1 MAKKVKKKTT
11 RKTAKLAKASA
22 SRKRAAA
29 KPRAAKKTAAKKAT
43 AKKAKTTKRKVAKSA
58 AKSKRTS
65 TKKTSAAKTR
75 VKKTITKKTTT
86 KKTRGKRAGTA
97 SSVKKRPTSSGRK
110 PTSSKQAARPT
121 RTKPAR
127 KEATVARAS
136 SPVEVAA
143 PAKRTRVRRLTQ
155 SDLALFRELL
165 IAKRAELS
173 GDLQTMQDE
182 ALSRNRQDRAGDL
195 SSMPIHMAD
204 IGTDNYEQEF
214 TLGLLE
220 GERALLRDIYAA
232 LERIDRG
239 TYGICAATGRPIS
252 KARLKARP
260 WAKYCYEY
268 VLAQESGQHR
278 GI

>member
-75 VKKTITKKTTT
+75 VKKTTT

-97 SSVKKRPTSSGRK
+97 SSVKKRPTSSGRQ
-110 PTSSKQAARPT
+110 PTSSKQSARPT

-127 KEATVARAS
+127 KEAAVARVS